1 MKKRV
6 FIIHGW
12 DGSPEENWFPWLK
25 RELEAR
31 NFEVIVPQLP
41 KSEEPRINNWIPFL
55 ERIIV
60 NPDIHTYFVGHSMG
74 CQVIARFLE
83 RLPDNISIGGAI
95 FVAGF
100 FKRLTNL
107 ENDDVTNSVAKEW
120 LASPLD
126 LKKVKT
132 HLKNSVAIFSDND
145 PYVPLDNQEEFINY
159 LESKIVVEHNKGHFN
174 SGAGITELPVVL
186 EAVLEISKRGN

>member
-12 DGSPEENWFPWLK
+12 DGSPQENWFPWLK
-25 RELEAR
+25 RELEVR

-41 KSEEPRINNWIPFL
+41 KPEEPRISNWIPFL
-55 ERIIV
+55 EKIV
-60 NPDIHTYFVGHSMG
+60 INPDINTYFIGHSMG
-74 CQVIARFLE
+74 CQAVARFLE
-83 RLPDNISIGGAI
+83 RLPNNIIVGGAI

-107 ENDDVTNSVAKEW
+107 EDDDVTNSVAKEW
-120 LASPLD
+120 LVSSLD

-145 PYVPLDNQEEFINY
+145 PYVPLDNQEEYIDY

-174 SGAGITELPVVL
+174 SGAGITELPFVL